1 MCDPYDRWGLK
12 HDTYD
17 FMFNANM
24 VHISPWKCT
33 ESLFANAGEILK
45 SQGRLFMYGPFAV
58 DGKLEPKS
66 NQEFDTTLKLNNAEW
81 GIRDLRDLEAEA
93 SRSEITLEQ
102 VIDLPANNKLVIW
115 KKE

>member
-1 MCDPYDRWGLK
+1 
-12 HDTYD
+12 
-17 FMFNANM
+17 
-24 VHISPWKCT
+24 
-33 ESLFANAGEILK
+33 
-45 SQGRLFMYGPFAV
+45 MYKPFAV
-58 DGKLEPKS
+58 DDKLELKS
-66 NQEFDTTLKLNNAEW
+66 NQEFDTTLKLNNSEW

>member
-1 MCDPYDRWGLK
+1 MVNWSLK
-12 HDTYD
+12 VIK
-17 FMFNANM
+17 N
-24 VHISPWKCT
+24 
-33 ESLFANAGEILK
+33 LILH
-45 SQGRLFMYGPFAV
+45 
-58 DGKLEPKS
+58 
-66 NQEFDTTLKLNNAEW
+66 TLKLNNAEW